1 MYFFLIVLAL
11 LYICS
16 LIEPFRNNFY
26 PLDKDRTLCLKGILS
41 FLIIAFHIQFLVD
54 IPILFLFNSWG
65 APVVSLFFFI
75 SGYGSTCSYLKK
87 GNRYLDGFF
96 YRRIWKTIKPFLVV
110 TAIYMLLEFMDKG
123 CLSSPSLVELIRKGD
138 TILPYSWF
146 VIAIIIQYLFFFFSF
161 KYGITMRRKIIYVLV
176 LTIIGMIIMSSIH
189 YGRHWW
195 VSSLAFP
202 AGMVYAFKESS
213 WNSILKQKKWRFLFM
228 PVICVVILIVVMSKV
243 EALFTIVYILI
254 PLLVVYL
261 ISYVGGNRN
270 KIMMF
275 LGSISYEIYL
285 FHGVSM
291 YILRG
296 KHIYV
301 ESDYLFVLL
310 VCVCTILFSY
320 CLHKVIY
327 GDKK

>member
-1 MYFFLIVLAL
+1 MYFFLIVLVL
-11 LYICS
+11 LYVCS
-16 LIEPFRNNFY
+16 LIEPFRSNFY
-26 PLDKDRTLCLKGILS
+26 PLDKDRTLGLKGILS
-41 FLIIAFHIQFLVD
+41 VLILFHHIQFLVD
-54 IPILFLFNSWG
+54 IPILFLFSSWG
-65 APVVSLFFFI
+65 APIVSLFFFI
-75 SGYGSTCSYLKK
+75 SGYGSTYSYLKK
-87 GNRYLDGFF
+87 GNGYLDRFF
-96 YRRIWKTIKPFLVV
+96 YRRIWKTIKPFLII
-110 TAIYMLLEFMDKG
+110 TIIYILLEFIDKG
-123 CLSSPSLVELIRKGD
+123 CLLLPSLLELICKGN

-146 VIAIIIQYLFFFFSF
+146 VIAIIIQYLFFFLSF
-161 KYGITMRRKIIYVLV
+161 KHAATMLRKIIYVLV
-176 LTIIGMIIMSSIH
+176 LTVIGMIIMGSIH

-202 AGMVYAFKESS
+202 TGMFYAFKESS
-213 WNSILKQKKWRFLFM
+213 WNSILRQKKWRILFM
-228 PVICVVILIVVMSKV
+228 PIACIVILIVVLSKV

-261 ISYVGGNRN
+261 ISYVGGSRN

-291 YILRG
+291 HLLRG